1 MRPDYLSYQRA
12 TSVSFLGL
20 VIQGLLAAALVIYG
34 VLGKDHAALT
44 AGLFGAMGTVIWLA
58 LGIVFDQARRE
69 RIEAIEAE
77 TLGQDAAAASVFES
91 TGDEFR
97 VAARRLNAMYKVFFP
112 IVSVLFGAALI
123 GVGYLRFKTGQE
135 EFPKLDAVP
144 YRGWAIGIEA
154 FIAVTLFLFAR
165 YAAGMAKQPVWANL
179 KAGAASAAGLSLMCV
194 ALVVF
199 HIVDIVGPDAPL
211 RAMRI
216 VLPVALM
223 VFGVEVFVNFVLDV
237 YRPRKPGESPRPA
250 FNSPLLGLVAS
261 PETVARSI
269 NEAINYQLGYDVSGT
284 WLYRLLS
291 RAAAPLILGGF
302 LIMWGASCFTVIE
315 PHQRAMVLRFGKVVQ
330 ENVEPGLLVKAPWPI
345 DEVVIPTEVVRN
357 EKGERI
363 GLAETATGVRVLQL
377 ATQPPTGAAGAILWT
392 NDHAR
397 EEHYQVMQPAGASR
411 TTTAPGSV
419 ALLSLE
425 LPMFYSIENVALYEQ
440 LGPSEV
446 RDELIKATAQREI
459 IRYMATLS
467 VDDILG
473 TGREK
478 TGAALLQ
485 RVQGALA
492 LLNPDADGKGRGP
505 GIRIISLGVAGVH
518 PAKKVANE
526 FEAVVGAEQNRQA
539 KIDSARATAVE
550 TLTKVAGSVTL
561 AEQIVSRIDSVDQM
575 RSQGGDLEKINE
587 KEFEIQKLLD
597 QAGGRAATM
606 IAQAKS
612 ERWARH
618 MGERARAVRYSG
630 LLESFKAAPEL
641 FKASLY
647 FDALRTALAD
657 ARLFVTSDRLPD
669 LRITA
674 ELQDKDTGTNVFTEV
689 KPEDVPN

>member
-20 VIQGLLAAALVIYG
+20 VIQGILAAALVIYG
-34 VLGKDHAALT
+34 VEGKDHAALT

-77 TLGQDAAAASVFES
+77 TLGQDAAAASVFEA

-97 VAARRLNAMYKVFFP
+97 VAARRLNAMYKIFFP
-112 IVSVLFGAALI
+112 IISVLYGAALI

-135 EFPKLDAVP
+135 EFPKLDP
-144 YRGWAIGIEA
+144 PLYRGWAIGIEA
-154 FIAVTLFLFAR
+154 FIAVALFLFAR
-165 YAAGMAKQPVWANL
+165 YAAGMARQTVWANL

-199 HIVDIVGPDAPL
+199 HIMDIVGPDGPL
-211 RAMRI
+211 RSLRL
-216 VLPVALM
+216 VLPAALI
-223 VFGVEVFVNFVLDV
+223 VFGVEVFVNFVLDI
-237 YRPRKPGESPRPA
+237 YRPRKAGESPRPA

-269 NEAINYQLGYDVSGT
+269 NEAVNYQLGYDVSGT

-291 RAAAPLILGGF
+291 RAAAPLILGGL
-302 LIMWGASCFTVIE
+302 LIMWGASSFTVIE
-315 PHQRAMVLRFGKVVQ
+315 PHQRAMVLRFGRVVQ
-330 ENVEPGLLVKAPWPI
+330 ENVEPGLLMKAPWPI
-345 DEVVIPTEVVRN
+345 DEVVIPTEVIRN

-377 ATQPPTGAAGAILWT
+377 ATQPPTGAVGAILWT

-397 EEHYQVMQPAGASR
+397 EEQYQVMQPSGSSRGA
-411 TTTAPGSV
+411 TQVGSI

-425 LPMFYSIENVALYEQ
+425 LPMFYSIENVAVYEQ
-440 LGPSEV
+440 LGPPQV
-446 RDELIKATAQREI
+446 RDDLIKATAQREI
-459 IRYMATLS
+459 MRYMATQS

-473 TGREK
+473 AGREK
-478 TGAALLQ
+478 TGEALLG
-485 RVQGALA
+485 RVQTALA
-492 LLNPDADGKGRGP
+492 ELNPDETGKGRGP
-505 GIRIISLGVAGVH
+505 GIKIISLGVAGVH
-518 PAKKVANE
+518 PAKKVASE

-539 KIDSARATAVE
+539 KIDSARAAAVE
-550 TLTKVAGSVTL
+550 TLTRVAGSVTL
-561 AEQIVSRIDSVDQM
+561 AEQIVSRIDAVDRM
-575 RSQGGDLEKINE
+575 RTQGGDQEKINE
-587 KEFEIQKLLD
+587 QEFEIQKLLD
-597 QAGGRAATM
+597 QAGGKAATM

-612 ERWARH
+612 DRWQRH
-618 MGERARAVRYSG
+618 MGERARAVRYNG
-630 LLESFKAAPEL
+630 LLESFKSAPEL
-641 FKASLY
+641 FKSSLY

-657 ARLFVTSDRLPD
+657 TRLFITSDKLPD
-669 LRITA
+669 LRVTA
-674 ELQDKDTGTNVFTEV
+674 ELQDKDSGTNVFTEV

>member
-20 VIQGLLAAALVIYG
+20 VVQGVLSAALVIYG
-34 VLGKDHAALT
+34 VVGKDHAALT

-77 TLGQDAAAASVFES
+77 TLGRDAAAASVFEA

-97 VAARRLNAMYKVFFP
+97 VAARRLNSMYRIFFP
-112 IVSVLFGAALI
+112 VVSVLFGAALI

-135 EFPKLDAVP
+135 EFPKLEAP
-144 YRGWAIGIEA
+144 AYRGWAIGIEA
-154 FIAVTLFLFAR
+154 FIAVSLFLFAR

-194 ALVVF
+194 ALVAL
-199 HIVDIVGPDAPL
+199 HITDIVGPDAPL
-211 RAMRI
+211 RAMRV
-216 VLPVALM
+216 VLPIALM
-223 VFGVEVFVNFVLDV
+223 VFGIEVFVNFVLDI
-237 YRPRKPGESPRPA
+237 YRPRKAGESPRPA

-284 WLYRLLS
+284 WLFRLLS

-302 LIMWGASCFTVIE
+302 LIMWGVSCFTVIE
-315 PHQRAMVLRFGKVVQ
+315 PHQRAMVLRFGRVVA
-330 ENVEPGLLVKAPWPI
+330 ENVEPGLLIKAPWPI
-345 DEVVIPTEVVRN
+345 DQVVIPTEVVRN
-357 EKGERI
+357 EKGERV

-377 ATQPPTGAAGAILWT
+377 ATQPPTGATGAILWT

-397 EEHYQVMQPAGASR
+397 EEQYQVMQPAGTGR
-411 TTTAPGSV
+411 TAATGSI

-425 LPMFYSIENVALYEQ
+425 LPMFYSIENVSLYEQ
-440 LGPSEV
+440 LGPPEV
-446 RDELIKATAQREI
+446 RDDLIKATAQREI
-459 IRYMATLS
+459 MRYMATLS

-473 TGREK
+473 AGREK
-478 TGAALLQ
+478 AGAALTE
-485 RVQGALA
+485 RVKAALSQ
-492 LLNPDADGKGRGP
+492 LNPDADGKGRGP
-505 GIRIISLGVAGVH
+505 GINILHLGVAGVH
-518 PAKKVANE
+518 PAKKVASE

-539 KIDSARATAVE
+539 KIDNARATAVE
-550 TLTKVAGSVTL
+550 TLTKVAGSVAL
-561 AEQIVSRIDSVDQM
+561 ADQIVSRIDAVDRM
-575 RSQGGDLEKINE
+575 RSQGGELEKINE
-587 KEFEIQKLLD
+587 QEFEIQKFLD
-597 QAGGRAATM
+597 QAGGKAATM
-606 IAQAKS
+606 ISQAKS
-612 ERWARH
+612 ERWMRH
-618 MGERARAVRYSG
+618 MGERARAVRYAG
-630 LLESFKAAPEL
+630 LLESFKSAPEL

-647 FDALRTALAD
+647 FDALKTALAD
-657 ARLFVTSDRLPD
+657 TRLFVTSDKLPD

-674 ELQDKDTGTNVFTEV
+674 ELMDKDSGTNVFQEV

>member
-44 AGLFGAMGTVIWLA
+44 AGLFGAMGAVIWLA

-77 TLGQDAAAASVFES
+77 TLGQDAAAASVFET

-135 EFPKLDAVP
+135 EFHKLDAP
-144 YRGWAIGIEA
+144 AFRGWAIGIEA
-154 FIAVTLFLFAR
+154 FIAVALFLFAR
-165 YAAGMAKQPVWANL
+165 YAAGMARQTVWANL

-199 HIVDIVGPDAPL
+199 HIVDIVGPDGPL
-211 RAMRI
+211 RAMRV

-223 VFGVEVFVNFVLDV
+223 VFGAEVFVNFVLDI
-237 YRPRKPGESPRPA
+237 YRPRKAGESPRPA

-291 RAAAPLILGGF
+291 RAAAPLILGGL
-302 LIMWGASCFTVIE
+302 LIMWGVSCFTVIE
-315 PHQRAMVLRFGKVVQ
+315 PHQRAMVLRFGKIVQ
-330 ENVEPGLLVKAPWPI
+330 ENVEPGLLIKAPWPI
-345 DEVVIPTEVVRN
+345 DEVVIPTEVLRN
-357 EKGERI
+357 DKGERI
-363 GLAETATGVRVLQL
+363 GVTETATGVRVLQL
-377 ATQPPTGAAGAILWT
+377 ATQPPTNAMGAILWT

-397 EEHYQVMQPAGASR
+397 EEHYQVMQPAGSAR
-411 TTTAPGSV
+411 TTSQGAI
-419 ALLSLE
+419 ALLSVE
-425 LPMFYSIENVALYEQ
+425 LPMFYAIENVALYEQ
-440 LGPSEV
+440 LGPADS
-446 RDELIKATAQREI
+446 RDDLIKATAQREI
-459 IRYMATLS
+459 IRYMSTLS

-473 TGREK
+473 PGREK
-478 TGAALLQ
+478 TGAALMQ
-485 RVQGALA
+485 KVEGALA
-492 LLNPDADGKGRGP
+492 QLNPDADGKGRGP
-505 GIRIISLGVAGVH
+505 GIRIINLGVAGVH
-518 PAKKVANE
+518 PAKKVATE

-550 TLTKVAGSVTL
+550 TLTRIAGSAKL
-561 AEQIVSRIDSVDQM
+561 AEEIVGRIDGLDRM
-575 RSQGGDLEKINE
+575 RVEGGTQPKINE
-587 KEFEIQKLLD
+587 QEFEIQKLLD
-597 QAGGRAATM
+597 QAGGRAASL
-606 IAQAKS
+606 IAEAKS
-612 ERWARH
+612 ERWVRH
-618 MGERARAVRYSG
+618 MGERARAVRYGG
-630 LLESFKAAPEL
+630 LLESFKSAPEL

-647 FDALRTALAD
+647 FDALKIALAD
-657 ARLFVTSDRLPD
+657 TRLFITSDKLQD

-674 ELQDKDTGTNVFTEV
+674 ELQDKDSGTNVFQEI

>member
-20 VIQGLLAAALVIYG
+20 VIQGVLAAALVIYG
-34 VLGKDHAALT
+34 VLGKDHSALT

-77 TLGQDAAAASVFES
+77 TLGQDAAAASVFEA

-97 VAARRLNAMYKVFFP
+97 VAARRLNAMYKIFFP

-123 GVGYLRFKTGQE
+123 GVGYLRLKTGQE
-135 EFPKLDAVP
+135 EFPKLDQVQ

-199 HIVDIVGPDAPL
+199 HIMDIVGPDGPL
-211 RAMRI
+211 RALRV
-216 VLPVALM
+216 VLPAALI
-223 VFGVEVFVNFVLDV
+223 VFGIEVFVNFVLDV
-237 YRPRKPGESPRPA
+237 YRPRKAGESPRPA

-291 RAAAPLILGGF
+291 KAAAPLILGGF
-302 LIMWGASCFTVIE
+302 LIMWGVSCFTVIE

-330 ENVEPGLLVKAPWPI
+330 ENVEPGLLIKAPWPI
-345 DEVVIPTEVVRN
+345 DEVVIPTEVIRN

-377 ATQPPTGAAGAILWT
+377 ATQPPTGASGAILWT

-397 EEHYQVMQPAGASR
+397 EENYQVMQPAGSGRSA
-411 TTTAPGSV
+411 AQVGSI

-425 LPMFYSIENVALYEQ
+425 LPMFYSIDDVALYEQ
-440 LGPSEV
+440 LGPPQV
-446 RDELIKATAQREI
+446 RDDLIKATAQREI
-459 IRYMATLS
+459 MRYMATLS

-473 TGREK
+473 SSREK
-478 TGAALLQ
+478 VGAALLE
-485 RVQGALA
+485 RVKGALA
-492 LLNPDADGKGRGP
+492 QLNPDANGNGRGP
-505 GIRIISLGVAGVH
+505 GIKIISLGVAGVH
-518 PAKKVANE
+518 PAKKVSTE

-539 KIDSARATAVE
+539 KIDNARATAVE

-561 AEQIVSRIDSVDQM
+561 AEQIVSRIDSVDRM
-575 RSQGGDLEKINE
+575 RSQGGEQEKINE
-587 KEFEIQKLLD
+587 QEFEIQKLLD
-597 QAGGRAATM
+597 QAGGKAATM

-612 ERWARH
+612 ERWQRH
-618 MGERARAVRYSG
+618 MGERARAVRYNG
-630 LLESFKAAPEL
+630 LLESFKSAPEL

-647 FDALRTALAD
+647 FDALKAALAD
-657 ARLFVTSDRLPD
+657 TRLFVTSDKLQD
-669 LRITA
+669 LRVTA
-674 ELQDKDTGTNVFTEV
+674 ELMDKDSGTNVFTEV
-689 KPEDVPN
+689 KPEDVSN